1 MKGRWPISL
10 DALLFALLTAAYLPM
25 RFIIVLPPIIPGDTG
40 ATALLILAVGVY
52 WTLDMIGA
60 RSDRA
65 RRIVTRGKWLLL
77 ILAITLIVI
86 APTIMIIFLR
96 HQSAPY
102 LYAHDGLLQ
111 TEAAVRFVLAG
122 KNPYIE
128 TYYNTPMALAPF
140 HLEGLA
146 VNPALEH
153 YVYLPLTFLLPLP
166 LQAWAE
172 MNGGWFDQ
180 RFIHLV
186 FFIVMILAGTKLTDD
201 PAKRLIVAMAL
212 GLNPLFVGYFI
223 EGRNDVIVLTW
234 LIVTIG
240 LARRGRMRW
249 AALTLGLA
257 CATKHPAWLF
267 VPLFFIY
274 ASGAGT
280 LTQRLNRIKVPLIVL
295 AITTGLIVL
304 PWLIWSPSAFVDD
317 VAGYLAGSS
326 ASSYPISG
334 AGFGAGLVAIG
345 IIPSNIAAF
354 PFWLFQIGLGLPILV
369 LLVKRQWQQPNLPEV
384 VAGSGLLL
392 FILQYFS
399 RLFNDNYL
407 GVIIAI
413 MAIAALMDE
422 NTLASPPTTA

>member
-52 WTLDMIGA
+52 LALDVIGA
-60 RSDRA
+60 RSDRG

-77 ILAITLIVI
+77 VLAITLIVI

-111 TEAAVRFVLAG
+111 TESAVRFVLAG

-140 HLEGLA
+140 HLEGLT

-166 LQAWAE
+166 LQALAE

-180 RFIHLV
+180 RFIHLI
-186 FFIVMILAGTKLTDD
+186 FFIVMILASIKLTDD
-201 PAKRLIVAMAL
+201 PAKRLLVAMAL

-223 EGRNDVIVLTW
+223 EGRNDVIVLMW

-240 LARRGRMRW
+240 LARHGRMKW

-304 PWLIWSPSAFVDD
+304 PWLLWNPAAFVDD
-317 VAGYLAGSS
+317 VVGYLAGSS

-345 IIPSNIAAF
+345 IIPSNMAAF
-354 PFWLFQIGLGLPILV
+354 PFWLFQIGLGLPTLA
-369 LLVKRQWQQPNLPEV
+369 LLVKRQWQRPNLSEV

-392 FILQYFS
+392 LILQYFS

-413 MAIAALMDE
+413 MAVAALMDE

>member
-1 MKGRWPISL
+1 MRGRWPVSF
-10 DALLFALLTAAYLPM
+10 DALLFALLAAAYLPT

-52 WTLDMIGA
+52 WTLDVIGA
-60 RSDRA
+60 RSVRA
-65 RRIVTRGKWLLL
+65 QRIVTRGKWLLL

-122 KNPYIE
+122 QNPYVE
-128 TYYNTPMALAPF
+128 NYTNTPMALAPF
-140 HLEGLA
+140 HLDGLT

-166 LQAWAE
+166 LQALAE

-186 FFIVMILAGTKLTDD
+186 FFLVMLVASARLTDD
-201 PAKRLIVAMAL
+201 PAKRLILAMAL
-212 GLNPLFVGYFI
+212 SLNPLFVGYFI
-223 EGRNDVIVLTW
+223 EGRNDVIVLMW

-240 LARRGRMRW
+240 LARHGRMKW

-280 LTQRLNRIKVPLIVL
+280 LTQRLNRIKGPLIVL

-304 PWLIWSPSAFVDD
+304 PWLLWNPAAFVDD
-317 VAGYLAGSS
+317 VVGYLAGSS

-334 AGFGAGLVAIG
+334 AGFGAGLVSIG
-345 IIPSNIAAF
+345 IIPSDTASF

-369 LLVKRQWQQPNLPEV
+369 ILVRRQWRRPNLPEV

-413 MAIAALMDE
+413 MAVAALMDE
-422 NTLASPPTTA
+422 NSLASPTTTA